1 MKILKM
7 LEKMVVRMDV
17 RKVPMFISEGNG
29 DDDGGKDGGN
39 VLIVSLHFHPPI
51 LIKQYKDLTLRKG
64 KSNLL
69 ENETKL
75 EIFFIQEGGGEFVQN
90 IRKIESREKKVFDT
104 FNFQLKEG
112 MDMKVSQRNG
122 GET

>member
-39 VLIVSLHFHPPI
+39 VI
-51 LIKQYKDLTLRKG
+51 
-64 KSNLL
+64 
-69 ENETKL
+69 
-75 EIFFIQEGGGEFVQN
+75 
-90 IRKIESREKKVFDT
+90 
-104 FNFQLKEG
+104 
-112 MDMKVSQRNG
+112 
-122 GET
+122 